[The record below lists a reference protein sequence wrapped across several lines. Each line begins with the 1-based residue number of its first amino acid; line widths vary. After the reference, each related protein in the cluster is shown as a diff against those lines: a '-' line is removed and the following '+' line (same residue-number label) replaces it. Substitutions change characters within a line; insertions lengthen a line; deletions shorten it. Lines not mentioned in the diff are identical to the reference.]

1 MKLTRLTVLVLAA
14 CAALAA
20 LVLVQAASARSNIGS
35 PVRQSATGHTI
46 TVAGHGEVQMAPDM
60 ATITVGV
67 QTHDSSAQAAL
78 SANSSKM
85 TAVIAAVEAQGV
97 PATHVQTSDLSLWY
111 DSQKDQYVVNHSL
124 TVRSDTP
131 DKVGNILD
139 AAVAAGANMSWGV
152 SFGLKDQ
159 DAAEAQALSVAVT
172 NARARAQAIA
182 SALGVSISGVGSA
195 SEATYNVVNPQPYY
209 ARAAAGAPVASTPVQ
224 TGQLT
229 VSADIRVVYTFG

>member
-1 MKLTRLTVLVLAA
+1 MKLTRVPVLMLAA

-20 LVLVQAASARSNIGS
+20 LVLVQAASARSNVGS
-35 PVRQSATGHTI
+35 PVRQGATGHTI
-46 TVAGHGEVQMAPDM
+46 TVAGHGEIQMAPDM

-67 QTHDSSAQAAL
+67 QNHDSNAQTAL
-78 SANSSKM
+78 SSNASKM
-85 TAVIAAVEAQGV
+85 NAVIAAVEAQGV
-97 PATHVQTSDLSLWY
+97 PASHVQTSDLSLWF

-131 DKVGNILD
+131 ANVGPILD

-159 DAAEAQALSVAVT
+159 NAAEAQALSVAVAHAHT
-172 NARARAQAIA
+172 RAQAIA

-195 SEATYNVVNPQPYY
+195 SEATYNVVNPLTVH
-209 ARAAAGAPVASTPVQ
+209 ARAAAAAPSNATPVQ

-229 VSADIRVVYTFG
+229 VTADLNVVYTFG

>member
-1 MKLTRLTVLVLAA
+1 MKLTRLTVLILAA
-14 CAALAA
+14 CSALAA
-20 LVLVQAASARSNIGS
+20 VVLVQVASARSNVGS
-35 PVRQSATGHTI
+35 PVRQSTTGHTI
-46 TVAGHGEVQMAPDM
+46 AVNGHGEIQVAPDM

-78 SANSSKM
+78 SSNASRMN
-85 TAVIAAVEAQGV
+85 AVIAAVEAQGV

-124 TVRSDTP
+124 SVRSDAP

-159 DAAEAQALSVAVT
+159 NAAEAQALGVAVS
-172 NARARAQAIA
+172 NARTRTQAIA
-182 SALGVSISGVGSA
+182 GALGVSISGVGSA
-195 SEATYNVVNPQPYY
+195 SEATYNVVNPQPYL
-209 ARAAAGAPVASTPVQ
+209 ARAAAAAPSNATPVQ